1 MKRLFRSRSDRK
13 IAGICGG
20 FAELVDIDPTLV
32 RLVVVVLGVVTG
44 IVPFFIGYLI
54 AWWIVPEADAG
65 SSHQGV

>member
-65 SSHQGV
+65 SSHKGV